1 MNSEFKN
8 APVRFRLSEVWLA
21 GTTVALVAAAV
32 LAVPRPLGRGVRLG
46 RLTVAETLISRGA
59 FRNALHVLSRM
70 DKAEMDDWATR
81 RAGLQRA
88 LCLKELGRF
97 EDALAGFRAAKN
109 ASEGIRDYLD
119 FWQAECHRG
128 LGRADSALVY
138 FTRAVDRRPSGRLFE
153 DAAIQTAEL
162 YLQTRRAREAAGMY
176 RRLPDESR
184 HAVRAL
190 SGLAGALEAVG
201 DSADARRMRLR
212 LVRDH
217 PGSREAVDALDS
229 VGQLRSVQEQVYAA
243 VAYAAHGRFRRSAR
257 ILRRVVRESHDAAWQ
272 GRAQL
277 ELGLT
282 HYKQRDYRTAERAF
296 REAYRRYR
304 TPKALFH
311 LGRCYVKLGLDLKA
325 AGRFQSFARQYPATP
340 GAAEALWQAAMAN
353 ERRGRRTKAR
363 EVFLNLADRYPRS
376 HLADRARWRAGYA
389 LYGLGR
395 FENAARVFQKLAEET
410 PEHYM
415 RDQGYYWAGKSY
427 QRAGRK
433 ALGADWIRQAA
444 AGFPTSYYSSRARAS
459 LARKDRTHPRAPAS
473 PAPEGVQRTY
483 VPSPYLLKGDR
494 LADLGLYDEAE
505 QEYRHAGW
513 AHRREIFA
521 LSELQRRFER
531 VGAMNQAFRI
541 SGRILNLEREQGVA
555 ISLTSFRR
563 LYPTYYWGE
572 ISRAA
577 QELGLDPNLV
587 IAIIRQESAFDE
599 MALSRAGARG
609 LMQVMPATGRQVARK
624 LRLEG
629 FTTEDLWDPHT
640 SIRLGARHLA
650 DHFRYFRHSK
660 DRQLGLALSAYNAGL
675 EVARKW
681 SARLPAHDVDEFVE
695 SIPYR
700 ETRNYVKLVYRNYQ
714 VYSYLQQE
722 TDAGG

>member
-1 MNSEFKN
+1 M
-8 APVRFRLSEVWLA
+8 P
-21 GTTVALVAAAV
+21 
-32 LAVPRPLGRGVRLG
+32 
-46 RLTVAETLISRGA
+46 
-59 FRNALHVLSRM
+59 
-70 DKAEMDDWATR
+70 
-81 RAGLQRA
+81 
-88 LCLKELGRF
+88 
-97 EDALAGFRAAKN
+97 
-109 ASEGIRDYLD
+109 Y
-119 FWQAECHRG
+119 RG
-128 LGRADSALVY
+128 LGRPDSARVY
-138 FTRAVDRRPSGRLFE
+138 LARAVERRPSGPLFE
-153 DAAIQTAEL
+153 EAAIQSADL
-162 YLQTRRAREAAGMY
+162 YLQARQAREAAGMY
-176 RRLPDESR
+176 RRLPDASR

-190 SGLAGALEAVG
+190 TGLAGALEAAG
-201 DSADARRMRLR
+201 DSADARRVRLR

-217 PGSREAVDALDS
+217 PGSREAVVALDS
-229 VGQLRSVQEQVYAA
+229 IGQLRSVQEQYYAA
-243 VAYAAHGRFRRSAR
+243 VAYSGHGRFREAVRT
-257 ILRRVVRESHDAAWQ
+257 LRQIVRESRDAAWL

-282 HYKQRDYRTAERAF
+282 HYKQKDYRTAEREFQIAH
-296 REAYRRYR
+296 RRYR
-304 TPKALFH
+304 SPKALFH
-311 LGRCYVKLGLDLKA
+311 LGRCSVKRGLDLKA

-340 GAAEALWQAAMAN
+340 GAAEALWQAAMAY

-363 EVFLNLADRYPRS
+363 EVFLSLAGRYPRS

-395 FENAARVFQKLAEET
+395 FENAARVFLKLADQT

-433 ALGADWIRQAA
+433 ALGADWIRRAA
-444 AGFPTSYYSSRARAS
+444 AGFPTSYYGSRARAM
-459 LARKDRTHPRAPAS
+459 LALKDRAHPRAPAS
-473 PAPEGVQRTY
+473 PGDDGLQQPYE
-483 VPSPYLLKGDR
+483 PSPYLLKGDR

-505 QEYRHAGW
+505 REYRHAGW

-521 LSELQRRFER
+521 LSELQRRYER
-531 VGAMNQAFRI
+531 IGAMNQAFRV
-541 SGRILNLEREQGVA
+541 SGRILNLEREQGVP

-572 ISRAA
+572 ITRAA
-577 QELGLDPNLV
+577 QDLGLDPNLV

-624 LRLEG
+624 LRLKG

-640 SIRLGARHLA
+640 SILLGARHLA
-650 DHFRYFRHSK
+650 DHFRHFRRSE

-675 EVARKW
+675 KVARKW
-681 SARLPAHDVDEFVE
+681 SVRLPEHDVDEFVE

-714 VYSYLQQE
+714 VYSYLQQV

>member
-1 MNSEFKN
+1 MNSKYKN
-8 APVRFRLSEVWLA
+8 ALVRFKLSEVCLA
-21 GTTVALVAAAV
+21 GMTMALVVSAV
-32 LAVPRPLGRGVRLG
+32 LAVPG
-46 RLTVAETLISRGA
+46 RLARGERLDRLALAETLISRGA

-70 DKAEMDDWATR
+70 DQAGMDDWAIR

-97 EDALAGFRAAKN
+97 DDALAGFRAAKN
-109 ASEGIRDYLD
+109 ASEGILDYLD

-128 LGRADSALVY
+128 IGRPDSARVY
-138 FTRAVDRRPSGRLFE
+138 LARAVERRPSGPLFE
-153 DAAIQTAEL
+153 DAAIQAAEL
-162 YLQTRRAREAAGMY
+162 YLQARQAPEAAGMY
-176 RRLPDESR
+176 RRLPDASR

-190 SGLAGALEAVG
+190 AGLAGALEAAG
-201 DSADARRMRLR
+201 DSADARRIRLR

-217 PGSREAVDALDS
+217 PGSREAADALDGI
-229 VGQLRSVQEQVYAA
+229 GQLRSVQEQYYAA
-243 VAYAAHGRFRRSAR
+243 VASSRHARFREAVRM
-257 ILRRVVRESHDAAWQ
+257 LRQIVSKSRDAAWQ

-282 HYKQRDYRTAERAF
+282 LYKQKDYRTAEQAF
-296 REAYRRYR
+296 QIAHRRYR

-325 AGRFQSFARQYPATP
+325 AGRFQSFARRYPETP
-340 GAAEALWQAAMAN
+340 GAAEALWQAAMAY

-363 EVFLNLADRYPRS
+363 EVFLNLAGRYPRS

-395 FENAARVFQKLAEET
+395 FKNAARVFLKLAEQT
-410 PEHYM
+410 TEHYM
-415 RDQGYYWAGKSY
+415 RDQAYYWAGKSY

-433 ALGADWIRQAA
+433 ALGADWIRRAA
-444 AGFPTSYYSSRARAS
+444 AGFPTSYYGSRARAM
-459 LARKDRTHPRAPAS
+459 LALKDRAHPRAPAS
-473 PAPEGVQRTY
+473 PEDDGLRQTY
-483 VPSPYLLKGDR
+483 EPSPYLLKGDR
-494 LADLGLYDEAE
+494 LADLGLYGEAE

-513 AHRREIFA
+513 AHKREIFA
-521 LSELQRRFER
+521 LSELQRRYER
-531 VGAMNQAFRI
+531 IGAMNQAFRV
-541 SGRILNLEREQGVA
+541 SGRILNLEREQGVP

-563 LYPTYYWGE
+563 MYPTYYWGE
-572 ISRAA
+572 ITRAA
-577 QELGLDPNLV
+577 QDLGLDPNLV
-587 IAIIRQESAFDE
+587 IAIMRQESAFDE

-609 LMQVMPATGRQVARK
+609 LMQVMPATGRRVARK
-624 LRLEG
+624 LRLKG
-629 FTTEDLWDPHT
+629 FTTDDLWDPHT

-650 DHFRYFRHSK
+650 DHFRSFRRSK
-660 DRQLGLALSAYNAGL
+660 DGQLGLALSAYNAGL
-675 EVARKW
+675 KVARKW
-681 SARLPAHDVDEFVE
+681 SARFPEHDVDEFVE